1 LRSLA
6 RSRAFSF
13 KILHPIYIDF
23 MSVEQIESKL
33 MELSADERKQFA
45 RWFYDHEDK
54 FLNCA
59 VENIESEELKAQI
72 LNRRDEL
79 LSNPGLGVPVTREW
93 FKDLKEKFSRAR
105 PDKASA
111 S

>member
-1 LRSLA
+1 
-6 RSRAFSF
+6 
-13 KILHPIYIDF
+13 

-33 MELSADERKQFA
+33 MELSAAERKAFA

-54 FLNCA
+54 FLSTTI
-59 VENIESEELKAQI
+59 EDIESAELKAQI
-72 LNRRDEL
+72 ISRRNDL
-79 LSNPGLGVPVTREW
+79 LWNPGLGVPVSREW

-105 PDKASA
+105 ANKASA